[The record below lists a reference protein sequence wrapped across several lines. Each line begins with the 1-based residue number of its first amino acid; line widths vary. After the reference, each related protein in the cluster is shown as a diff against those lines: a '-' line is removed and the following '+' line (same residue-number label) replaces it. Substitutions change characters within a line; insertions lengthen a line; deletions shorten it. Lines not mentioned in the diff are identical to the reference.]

1 MMDLNELFKNTSY
14 DDTLFSENAIA
25 SIESAI
31 FMKSIKNTEIPYIK
45 CIARGKEIKLTPE
58 EAVRQLYIYK
68 LIHEYNYPANR
79 IQLETPI
86 HFGREIKRADITIM
100 DKDRPTVPYIIIE
113 LKKPK
118 LTDGKEQL
126 KSYCNATGAPIGVW
140 TNGEQISCYNRKDPN
155 FFEMISD
162 IPKATQKLSDILSE
176 KYTYDDLRARD
187 KISKEKRSLR
197 NLIKEMEDEVL
208 ASAGVD
214 SFEEIFKLI
223 FTKLYDE
230 LICANDKTA
239 YLQFRNNGDTDFELK
254 EKIQGLFDDA
264 KKKWEGVFH
273 EESKILLS
281 PSHLAVCVST
291 LQDIKLFNNNLDVV
305 DDAFEYLMSKAQ
317 KGEKG
322 QYFTPRYII
331 DMCVKMMNPTVNDKI
346 IDTACGSSGFTVH
359 SIFKVWKEIRLSKGL
374 EPGEDFTAS
383 ERTQDE
389 KNFVRDNVFA
399 IDFDEKTV
407 RVART
412 LNLIAGDGQ
421 TNVLHLNTLDYSR
434 WNEITKQ
441 EDWIDTYNEGFKK
454 LKKLQPKNNN
464 DFSKFNFDL
473 VMANPPFAG
482 DIKEQTI
489 LYHYELAKNDNGKW
503 QKMVGRDVL
512 FIERNLN
519 FLKPGGRMVV
529 VLPQGRFNNS
539 SDKYIRD
546 FIAERCR
553 ILAVVGLHSNVFKP
567 HTGTKTSVLFVQKWD
582 AELCPK
588 KDNYPIFFATMQKPS
603 KDNSGE
609 KIYVKDENGEIK
621 LDSHNHFIVD
631 HDLYNHDG
639 LTHDGIA
646 EAFIEFAKKEG
657 LSFFR

>member
-1 MMDLNELFKNTSY
+1 MTLNELFKNTTY
-14 DDTLFSENAIA
+14 DDTLFSVEDK
-25 SIESAI
+25 STIESRI
-31 FMKSIKNTEIPYIK
+31 FMKSVRGSEVPYIT
-45 CIARGKEIKLTPE
+45 CAIRDKEIKLTPE

-68 LIHEYNYPANR
+68 LMNDYGYAASR

-86 HFGREIKRADITIM
+86 HFGREVKRADIAIM
-100 DKDRPTVPYIIIE
+100 DKDRPMVPYIIVE

-155 FFEMISD
+155 FFEEISD
-162 IPKATQKLSDILSE
+162 IPKATQKLSDIINE
-176 KYTYDDLRARD
+176 KFTYEDLKRKD
-187 KISKEKRSLR
+187 KISTQKKSLR
-197 NLIKEMEDEVL
+197 SLIKEMEDEVL

-230 LICANDKTA
+230 LICANDPTA
-239 YLQFRNNGDTDFELK
+239 YLQFRNTGDTDYELK

-264 KKKWEGVFH
+264 KKKWEGIFTD
-273 EESKILLS
+273 ESKILLS
-281 PSHLAVCVST
+281 PSHLAVCVAS
-291 LQDIKLFNNNLDVV
+291 LQDI
-305 DDAFEYLMSKAQ
+305 
-317 KGEKG
+317 
-322 QYFTPRYII
+322 
-331 DMCVKMMNPTVNDKI
+331 
-346 IDTACGSSGFTVH
+346 
-359 SIFKVWKEIRLSKGL
+359 
-374 EPGEDFTAS
+374 
-383 ERTQDE
+383 
-389 KNFVRDNVFA
+389 NFVRDNVFA

-434 WNEITKQ
+434 WGETTKQ

-454 LKKLQPKNNN
+454 LKKLQPAGVK
-464 DFSKFNFDL
+464 DYSQFQFDL

-482 DIKEQTI
+482 DIKENTI
-489 LYHYELAKNDNGKW
+489 ISHYELGKNSAGKW
-503 QKMVGRDVL
+503 QNKVGRDVL

-519 FLKPGGRMVV
+519 FLKPSGRMAI

-539 SDKYIRD
+539 SDKYIRE

-553 ILAVVGLHSNVFKP
+553 ILAVVGLHGNVFKP

-582 AELCPK
+582 DELCPK
-588 KDNYPIFFATMQKPS
+588 KEDYPIFFATMQKPS

-609 KIYVKDENGEIK
+609 KIYVKDPITGENV
-621 LDSHNHFIVD
+621 LDRHGHLIVD
-631 HDLYNHDG
+631 HDLYSHDG
-639 LTHDGIA
+639 LTPDGIA

-657 LSFFR
+657 LSFFQ